1 MVAEPKLMPV
11 TFGCATGAV
20 APPGMNTV
28 GGAIVALVESL
39 LLKATTTPFSGAG
52 TVRFT
57 GNGKDRLGPT
67 VRLPARLIAPEE
79 AARFVSVKTAGF
91 ATPAADAVTLYVPP
105 SAFAV
110 SVWDLATPDASVTAV
125 FTPPA
130 KVTPG
135 PLPGGVNVTERH
147 GRSAVLLREQGRRS
161 GIDCDFAQRFG
172 ALAGNACAGVGSAP
186 AAHGRGPA
194 ATPLHCD
201 LRPGRLQPDVLLR
214 VAAAEHRGGDLSQ
227 VRRGSLAGGG
237 LHHPEGD
244 ITERRDDPANSVGE
258 NHGAVQRAGGDRI
271 AAELLGT
278 GIERGCGA
286 IRCQSARPVLGLDL
300 GDAEVEQLG
309 NAGFRHQDVRRLQV
323 AMDDPFPVRV
333 ADRVTDDGEELQPVR
348 DRLPSLPAELV
359 DELALDKFHRA
370 IRQAIRRGSA
380 V

>member
-91 ATPAADAVTLYVPP
+91 ATPAADALTLYVPP

-110 SVWDLATPDASVTAV
+110 SVWDLATPDTSVTAV

-135 PLPGGVNVTERH
+135 PLPGAVNVTVTPLAGLEAAS
-147 GRSAVLLREQGRRS
+147 SAVTDSGRPN
-161 GIDCDFAQRFG
+161 GVLTCAVCG
-172 ALAGNACAGVGSAP
+172 VPPLAVSDAGP
-186 AAHGRGPA
+186 
-194 ATPLHCD
+194 
-201 LRPGRLQPDVLLR
+201 
-214 VAAAEHRGGDLSQ
+214 
-227 VRRGSLAGGG
+227 
-237 LHHPEGD
+237 
-244 ITERRDDPANSVGE
+244 
-258 NHGAVQRAGGDRI
+258 
-271 AAELLGT
+271 
-278 GIERGCGA
+278 
-286 IRCQSARPVLGLDL
+286 
-300 GDAEVEQLG
+300 
-309 NAGFRHQDVRRLQV
+309 
-323 AMDDPFPVRV
+323 
-333 ADRVTDDGEELQPVR
+333 
-348 DRLPSLPAELV
+348 V
-359 DELALDKFHRA
+359 DEEPT
-370 IRQAIRRGSA
+370 ITVA
-380 V
+380 VASVI